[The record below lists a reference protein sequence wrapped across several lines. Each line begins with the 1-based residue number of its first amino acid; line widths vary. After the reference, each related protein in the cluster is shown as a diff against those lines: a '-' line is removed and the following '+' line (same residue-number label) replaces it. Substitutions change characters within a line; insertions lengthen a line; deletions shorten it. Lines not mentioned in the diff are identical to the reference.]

1 MNDLHSS
8 NPTPVVHKGEVL
20 LAKTYCSLESCKE
33 EMTITP
39 GTPGYI
45 GGKVHGISKV
55 DEKTQSM
62 YRSGVGTL
70 LYLTK
75 HNRPDITN
83 PVRKLSKSMD
93 GANRKCFKRTLSRL
107 LAVALR
113 MYLTLHLLLFAQSM

>member
-1 MNDLHSS
+1 MTYTVQILHLWYTKVKSYL
-8 NPTPVVHKGEVL
+8 PKLIAHLRV
-20 LAKTYCSLESCKE
+20 AKKK
-33 EMTITP
+33 MTITP
-39 GTPGYI
+39 GTQGFI

-83 PVRKLSKSMD
+83 PVRELSKSMD